1 LHRNPDDSVHIVQRH
16 DLPHDHRLHRDAQ
29 LHWVGHG
36 LRQLGPDELHGSL
49 AGVHMVVEQYVQW
62 HTDFV
67 RVALR
72 VDVLDAAG
80 LQLEWDRDLRRVDY
94 ALLPAQSDAV
104 HVGAGVL
111 DPSVSNPA

>member
-1 LHRNPDDSVHIVQRH
+1 
-16 DLPHDHRLHRDAQ
+16 
-29 LHWVGHG
+29 
-36 LRQLGPDELHGSL
+36 
-49 AGVHMVVEQYVQW
+49 MVVEQYVQW

-80 LQLEWDRDLRRVDY
+80 LQLEWDGNLRRVDY
-94 ALLPAQSDAV
+94 ALLPAQSDGV

-111 DPSVSNPA
+111 DPSVIANGRPLPGGIPASAAMPPG